1 MCVCND
7 DGNDKGCC
15 CCCGSYI
22 GVWIFGTL
30 YALGFLGGVA
40 DLIRTNAFPNQSNEI
55 VSPIIWVNSKEGP
68 RYEWRDMTEDQTMM
82 QTDLQEYMW

>member
-1 MCVCND
+1 MASCCD

-22 GVWIFGTL
+22 GVWIFGVL

-40 DLIRTNAFPNQSNEI
+40 ELIYRNSAPNVSTEFF
-55 VSPIIWVNSKEGP
+55 SPIIWENNKEGP
-68 RYEWRDMTEDQTMM
+68 RYEWRDMTAEQTAAL
-82 QTDLQEYMW
+82 TDL